1 MEPKLYEFVSKL
13 HNELIDRLGIDADK
27 YEREDCFFGVLHDLA
42 SGKDMKEAFVESF
55 DGVYGMELTDSMY
68 GSCYAV
74 CKGFRNWE

>member
-13 HNELIDRLGIDADK
+13 HNELIKRLGIDADK
-27 YEREDCFFGVLHDLA
+27 YEREDSFFGVLHDLT
-42 SGKDMKEAFVESF
+42 SGKDMKEAFVKSF
-55 DGVYGMELTDSMY
+55 DLVYGTELTDSVY